1 MFLFASVAFVADVF
15 AANPHFTPMSLL
27 PQSFAS
33 ASGLKVAGIYWLPDY
48 MKGNV
53 SRGSDDIGGG
63 DIDGNC
69 EKNYGMHTPSNID
82 NRYICSK
89 YNYNVT
95 SSLKCH
101 VNCRCK
107 DEYKYT
113 SSNCSG
119 NYTTAGTSCEGKY
132 NQCVCKSEFK
142 YNSSNCSG
150 EYEVSGTSCGG
161 NYNGCTIR
169 PECTVSSKDCTY
181 GCAGYNSCNRCT
193 SCKSNPDCDVSDKS
207 CTYGCA
213 SYNSCSKCTSCKSNP
228 DCSATAVSCDY
239 GCASTNSCGICTSCK
254 SNPDCD
260 VSDKS
265 CDYGCASYNSCS
277 KCTSCKSNPDCS
289 ATAVSCDYGCASTNS
304 CGICTSCAGNP
315 DCDVAD
321 KFCDYG
327 CASTNSCGKCTEC
340 KSCSNAC
347 DSGYS
352 LTACSSSQVQ
362 TASKTNQCGNSC
374 YSCRAKTCTDGGYE
388 GTIPSGKTCTKVA
401 YANLSCYTDCK
412 IIQGNPRLIVN
423 WSYSAGIS
431 TGVRLDAKKNDSSAF
446 LGMMK
451 GGTSGTLIYEDVAV
465 GDLISSFSGYGIA
478 NDSTSG
484 SESFNISANVPSVS
498 ISEAKDYYI
507 NITLSPAD
515 RTPVQTTPYI
525 VVGCYLPAGY
535 DCVTASD
542 TPCGLRGADGKVV
555 GNNIWSGGMSY
566 GGGDLNAGQNVTI
579 QVDSEIK
586 CETSSYYSFV
596 IDSIIITS
604 NVSGTNNVDPSTRSF
619 YLKANGD
626 PGSVWINYRLK

>member
-1 MFLFASVAFVADVF
+1 MKYFKFVCY
-15 AANPHFTPMSLL
+15 SLL
-27 PQSFAS
+27 LMLLFNTSSLYAAPPLDGHTQHTPLSLMPEPL
-33 ASGLKVAGIYWLPDY
+33 SGSHDTLKLAATWWLPDWQ
-48 MKGNV
+48 GSQG
-53 SRGSDDIGGG
+53 SRGSDDAGGG
-63 DIDGNC
+63 DHDGNC

-82 NRYICSK
+82 GRYICSK

-119 NYTTAGTSCEGKY
+119 NYTTSGTSCEGKY

-169 PECTVSSKDCTY
+169 PECTVSSMSCTY

-239 GCASTNSCGICTSCK
+239 GCASTNSCGICTSC
-254 SNPDCD
+254 SGNPDCD
-260 VSDKS
+260 VTDKS
-265 CDYGCASYNSCS
+265 CDYGCA
-277 KCTSCKSNPDCS
+277 
-289 ATAVSCDYGCASTNS
+289 A
-304 CGICTSCAGNP
+304 
-315 DCDVAD
+315 
-321 KFCDYG
+321 
-327 CASTNSCGKCTEC
+327 TNSCGKCTSC
-340 KSCSNAC
+340 KSCSNTC

-362 TASKTNQCGNSC
+362 TSSKTNQCGNPC
-374 YSCRAKTCTDGGYE
+374 YQCRAKTCADGGYE
-388 GTIPSGKTCTKVA
+388 GAIPSGKTCTKVA
-401 YANLSCYTDCK
+401 YANLSCYTDCTV
-412 IIQGNPRLIVN
+412 IQGNPRLIVN
-423 WSYSAGIS
+423 WSYGAGIS
-431 TGVRLDAKKNDSSAF
+431 TPGVRLDAKKNGNSVL

-451 GGTSGTLIYEDVAV
+451 SGTSGTLIYEDVAV

-507 NITLSPAD
+507 NVTLSPAD
-515 RTPVQTTPYI
+515 RTPAPNTKVHLA
-525 VVGCYLPAGY
+525 VGCYLPSGY
-535 DCVTASD
+535 TCTISSN
-542 TPCGLRGADGKVV
+542 TPCGLKAADGMKV
-555 GNNIWSGGMSY
+555 GNNLWDGGMSY
-566 GGGDLNAGQNVTI
+566 GGGNLDIGQNVTI
-579 QVDSEIK
+579 QIDSEIR
-586 CETSSYYSFV
+586 CETGQYYTFV
-596 IDSIIITS
+596 VDYIEIGGKKVDS
-604 NVSGTNNVDPSTRSF
+604 NTRSF

-626 PGSVWINYRLK
+626 PGNVWVRYRLK

>member
-1 MFLFASVAFVADVF
+1 MKYFKFVCY
-15 AANPHFTPMSLL
+15 SLL
-27 PQSFAS
+27 LMLLFNTSSLYAAPPLGDHTTHTPLSLMPEPL
-33 ASGLKVAGIYWLPDY
+33 SGSHDTFSLAATWWLPDWQ
-48 MKGNV
+48 GSRS
-53 SRGSDDIGGG
+53 SRGSADDGGG
-63 DIDGNC
+63 DIIKDDSDCMKHYNLYATCPSPKLSTGVVHPVA
-69 EKNYGMHTPSNID
+69 GMTCQKGCICPS
-82 NRYICSK
+82 
-89 YNYNVT
+89 
-95 SSLKCH
+95 
-101 VNCRCK
+101 
-107 DEYKYT
+107 EYKYT

-119 NYTTAGTSCEGKY
+119 NYTVSGGSCDGKY
-132 NQCVCKSEFK
+132 NDCVCKSEFK

-169 PECTVSSKDCTY
+169 PECTVSSMSCTY
-181 GCAGYNSCNRCT
+181 GCAGYNSCDRCT

-239 GCASTNSCGICTSCK
+239 GCASTNSCGICTSC
-254 SNPDCD
+254 S
-260 VSDKS
+260 
-265 CDYGCASYNSCS
+265 
-277 KCTSCKSNPDCS
+277 
-289 ATAVSCDYGCASTNS
+289 
-304 CGICTSCAGNP
+304 GNP

-321 KFCDYG
+321 KSCDYG
-327 CASTNSCGKCTEC
+327 CAATNSCGKCTSC

>member
-1 MFLFASVAFVADVF
+1 MKYFKFVCY
-15 AANPHFTPMSLL
+15 SLL
-27 PQSFAS
+27 LMLLFNTSSLYAAPPLDGHTQHTPLSLMPEPL
-33 ASGLKVAGIYWLPDY
+33 SGSHDTLKLAATWWLPDWQ
-48 MKGNV
+48 GSQG
-53 SRGSDDIGGG
+53 SRGSDDAGGG
-63 DIDGNC
+63 DHDGNC

-82 NRYICSK
+82 GRYICSK

-119 NYTTAGTSCEGKY
+119 NYTTSGTSCEGKY

-169 PECTVSSKDCTY
+169 PECTVSSM
-181 GCAGYNSCNRCT
+181 
-193 SCKSNPDCDVSDKS
+193 S

-239 GCASTNSCGICTSCK
+239 GCASTNSCGICTSC
-254 SNPDCD
+254 SGNPDCD
-260 VSDKS
+260 VTDKS
-265 CDYGCASYNSCS
+265 CDYGCA
-277 KCTSCKSNPDCS
+277 
-289 ATAVSCDYGCASTNS
+289 A
-304 CGICTSCAGNP
+304 
-315 DCDVAD
+315 
-321 KFCDYG
+321 
-327 CASTNSCGKCTEC
+327 TNSCGKCTSC
-340 KSCSNAC
+340 KSCSNTC

-362 TASKTNQCGNSC
+362 TSSKTNQCGNPC
-374 YSCRAKTCTDGGYE
+374 YQCRAKTCADGGYE
-388 GTIPSGKTCTKVA
+388 GAIPSGKTCTKVA
-401 YANLSCYTDCK
+401 YANLSCYTDCT

-423 WSYSAGIS
+423 WSYGAGIS
-431 TGVRLDAKKNDSSAF
+431 TPGVRLDAKKNGNSVL

-451 GGTSGTLIYEDVAV
+451 SGTSGTLIYEDVAV

-507 NITLSPAD
+507 NVTLSPAD
-515 RTPVQTTPYI
+515 RTPAPNTKADLA
-525 VVGCYLPAGY
+525 VGCYLPSGY
-535 DCVTASD
+535 TCTISSN
-542 TPCGLRGADGKVV
+542 TPCGLKAADGMKV
-555 GNNIWSGGMSY
+555 GNNLWDGGMSY
-566 GGGDLNAGQNVTI
+566 GGGNLDIGQNVTI
-579 QVDSEIK
+579 QIDSEIR
-586 CETSSYYSFV
+586 CETGQYYTFV
-596 IDSIIITS
+596 VDYIEIGGKKVDS
-604 NVSGTNNVDPSTRSF
+604 NTRSF

-626 PGSVWINYRLK
+626 PGNVWVRYRLK

>member
-1 MFLFASVAFVADVF
+1 MKYFKFVCY
-15 AANPHFTPMSLL
+15 SLL
-27 PQSFAS
+27 LMLLFNTSSLYAAPPLDGHTQHTPLSLMPEPL
-33 ASGLKVAGIYWLPDY
+33 SGSHDTLKLAATWWLPDWQ
-48 MKGNV
+48 GSQG
-53 SRGSDDIGGG
+53 SRGSDDAGGG
-63 DIDGNC
+63 DHDGNC

-82 NRYICSK
+82 GRYICSK

-169 PECTVSSKDCTY
+169 PECTVSSMSCTY
-181 GCAGYNSCNRCT
+181 GCAGYNSCDRCT

-239 GCASTNSCGICTSCK
+239 GCASTNSCGICTSC
-254 SNPDCD
+254 SGNPDCD
-260 VSDKS
+260 VTDKS
-265 CDYGCASYNSCS
+265 CDYGCA
-277 KCTSCKSNPDCS
+277 
-289 ATAVSCDYGCASTNS
+289 A
-304 CGICTSCAGNP
+304 
-315 DCDVAD
+315 
-321 KFCDYG
+321 
-327 CASTNSCGKCTEC
+327 TNSCGKCTSC
-340 KSCSNAC
+340 KSCSNTC

-362 TASKTNQCGNSC
+362 TSSKTNQCGNPC
-374 YSCRAKTCTDGGYE
+374 YQCRAKTCADGGYE
-388 GTIPSGKTCTKVA
+388 GAIPSGKTCTKVA
-401 YANLSCYTDCK
+401 YANLSCYTDCTV
-412 IIQGNPRLIVN
+412 IQGNPRLIVN
-423 WSYSAGIS
+423 WSYGAGIS
-431 TGVRLDAKKNDSSAF
+431 TPGVRLDAKKNGNSVL

-451 GGTSGTLIYEDVAV
+451 SGTSGTLIYEDVAV

-507 NITLSPAD
+507 NVTLSPAD
-515 RTPVQTTPYI
+515 RTPAPNTKVHLA
-525 VVGCYLPAGY
+525 VGCYLPSGY
-535 DCVTASD
+535 TCTISSN
-542 TPCGLRGADGKVV
+542 TPCGLKAADGMKV
-555 GNNIWSGGMSY
+555 GNNLWDGGMSY
-566 GGGDLNAGQNVTI
+566 GGGNLDIGQNVTI
-579 QVDSEIK
+579 QIDSEIR
-586 CETSSYYSFV
+586 CETGQYYTFV
-596 IDSIIITS
+596 VDYIEIGGKKVDS
-604 NVSGTNNVDPSTRSF
+604 NTRSF

-626 PGSVWINYRLK
+626 PGNVWVRYRLK

>member
-1 MFLFASVAFVADVF
+1 
-15 AANPHFTPMSLL
+15 
-27 PQSFAS
+27 
-33 ASGLKVAGIYWLPDY
+33 
-48 MKGNV
+48 
-53 SRGSDDIGGG
+53 
-63 DIDGNC
+63 
-69 EKNYGMHTPSNID
+69 MHTPSNID
-82 NRYICSK
+82 GRYICSK

-119 NYTTAGTSCEGKY
+119 NYTTSGTSCEGKY

-161 NYNGCTIR
+161 NYNRCEMR
-169 PECTVSSKDCTY
+169 PECTVSSMSCTY

-239 GCASTNSCGICTSCK
+239 GCASTNSCGICTSC
-254 SNPDCD
+254 S
-260 VSDKS
+260 
-265 CDYGCASYNSCS
+265 
-277 KCTSCKSNPDCS
+277 
-289 ATAVSCDYGCASTNS
+289 
-304 CGICTSCAGNP
+304 GNP

-321 KFCDYG
+321 KSCDYG
-327 CASTNSCGKCTEC
+327 CAATNSCGKCTSC
-340 KSCSNAC
+340 KSCSNTC

-362 TASKTNQCGNSC
+362 TSSKTNQCGNPC
-374 YSCRAKTCTDGGYE
+374 YQCRAKTCADGGYE
-388 GTIPSGKTCTKVA
+388 GAIPSGKTCTKVA
-401 YANLSCYTDCK
+401 YANLSCYTDCT

-423 WSYSAGIS
+423 WSYGAGIS
-431 TGVRLDAKKNDSSAF
+431 TPGVRLDAKKNGNSVL

-451 GGTSGTLIYEDVAV
+451 SGTSGTLIYEDVAV

-507 NITLSPAD
+507 NVTLSPAD
-515 RTPVQTTPYI
+515 RTPAPNTKADLA
-525 VVGCYLPAGY
+525 VGCYLPSGY
-535 DCVTASD
+535 TCTISSN
-542 TPCGLRGADGKVV
+542 TPCSLKGADGK
-555 GNNIWSGGMSY
+555 GIGYNLWSGGMSY
-566 GGGDLNAGQNVTI
+566 GSGDMDAGQSVTI
-579 QVDSEIK
+579 DVNSEIK
-586 CETSSYYSFV
+586 CETGSYYTFV
-596 IDSIIITS
+596 VDYIEIGGKKVDS
-604 NVSGTNNVDPSTRSF
+604 NTRSF

-626 PGSVWINYRLK
+626 PGNVWVRYRLK